1 MVPPFKKY
9 LIDQDA
15 LEERRRKQVQQ
26 ERALRARAE
35 AEAAAGTLKTL
46 NTKPDRVTWCPDL

>member
-26 ERALRARAE
+26 ERALRTKAE
-35 AEAAAGTLKTL
+35 TEAAAGIRKTL
-46 NTKPDRVTWCPDL
+46 NTKPDTISWCPDL